1 MDDDDHGRAAGEK
14 YNSNDAFVDLEDFL
28 VEG

>member
-1 MDDDDHGRAAGEK
+1 MSLDRKSSENNDGVPD
-14 YNSNDAFVDLEDFL
+14 DAFVDLEDFL